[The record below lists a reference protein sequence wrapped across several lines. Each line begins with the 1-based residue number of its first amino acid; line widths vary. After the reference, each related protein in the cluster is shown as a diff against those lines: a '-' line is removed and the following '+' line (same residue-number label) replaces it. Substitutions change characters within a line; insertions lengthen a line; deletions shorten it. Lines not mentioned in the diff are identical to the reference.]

1 MKKTVLDK
9 LDKVLEDRKS
19 QKYKASYVK
28 NLFEKGQIEI
38 IKKVREEC
46 EELIEALDGNSRNK
60 KNKLIHEAA
69 DLWFHIMVLL
79 SSEDIA
85 SKEVLDE
92 LEKRFGFSGLEEKN
106 QRKKL
111 TGD

>member
-1 MKKTVLDK
+1 MIKTVLDK

-46 EELIEALDGNSRNK
+46 EELIS
-60 KNKLIHEAA
+60 
-69 DLWFHIMVLL
+69 FF
-79 SSEDIA
+79 
-85 SKEVLDE
+85 E
-92 LEKRFGFSGLEEKN
+92 LPF
-106 QRKKL
+106 
-111 TGD
+111 